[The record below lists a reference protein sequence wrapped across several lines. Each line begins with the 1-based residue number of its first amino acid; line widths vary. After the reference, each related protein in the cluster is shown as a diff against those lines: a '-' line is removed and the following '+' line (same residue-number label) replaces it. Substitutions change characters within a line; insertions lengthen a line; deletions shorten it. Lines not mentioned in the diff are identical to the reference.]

1 MPYDTETNPLL
12 KFRGDDVLEVGQSAL
27 GVEVWRT
34 VRLFHEALHGEF
46 VVNLH
51 HDDVTRPRAAAAVN
65 DEKVTVADPGF
76 RHGFAAGADRE
87 GRGMRA
93 FQHFVEVNR
102 FFSVP
107 LRRRRK
113 TRLHAGKGERNGGMR
128 RGVNRR
134 QAFGK
139 RGVGGRHG
147 VVRSERHRTE
157 TKKFEADATR
167 KTRRALMHAQ
177 EYELL
182 FRDFRPDYQKGDKP
196 FMLMRKRLEQLFV
209 NLEISDMPIRNG
221 FGQYVRDELAAG
233 RLKFR

>member
-27 GVEVWRT
+27 RVEVWRT
-34 VRLFHEALHGEF
+34 VRLLHETLHGEF
-46 VVNLH
+46 VVDL
-51 HDDVTRPRAAAAVN
+51 HDDDVACPGAAAAVD

-177 EYELL
+177 ELL
-182 FRDFRPDYQKGDKP
+182 FRDFRPDCQKGDIP